1 MRIRSPERIV
11 GNAVYDEDRAA
22 REAILRLLEKAL
34 EASDPRIAVKRS
46 VSVSR
51 GKLYVMGVEYDL
63 DKYSRI
69 LVLGGGKASGAM
81 AEALEEILGEHIDSG
96 VVNVPR
102 GTSRLYRV
110 RRIKLN
116 EAGHPIPDE
125 GGVRG
130 VSAMLDMLRGVGEDT
145 LIFCLLSGGGSALM
159 TKPVE
164 GVSLEDLQKLTS
176 ILLRCGAPIEDIN
189 AVRKHLSQVKGGRL
203 AAAAYPATII
213 SLIVSDVVG
222 DRLDTIASGPTA
234 PDTTTYDYAR
244 SILQR
249 YRVWDSIPDSV
260 RKVIESGCAGIIPET
275 PKPGD
280 RIFEKVHNFI
290 IAGNSIA
297 LEEMEKL
304 ARSMGYNV
312 VNLSSYI
319 EGEARYVGYT
329 LAGVLRGVVLKS
341 KPTPKPTVILAG
353 GETTVTVKGDGVGG
367 RNQELTLAASIKI
380 RGLRGVAV
388 ASMGTD
394 GVDGPTDAAG
404 AVADGCTYDRALALG
419 LKPEEYLDRNDSYSF
434 FSKLGDCIF
443 TGPTG
448 TNVNDVMVMV
458 AV

>member
-1 MRIRSPERIV
+1 MRIRSPERII
-11 GNAVYDEDRAA
+11 GNASCAEDKTA
-22 REAILRLLEKAL
+22 REVTIELLEKAL
-34 EASDPRIAVKRS
+34 EASDPRIAVRRS
-46 VSVSR
+46 LKISED
-51 GKLYVMGVEYDL
+51 KLSVMGVDYDL
-63 DKYSRI
+63 TKYHRI
-69 LVLGGGKASGAM
+69 LVVGGGKASGAM
-81 AEALEEILGEHIDSG
+81 AEALEEILGERIDGG

-102 GTSRLYRV
+102 GVSKLYNVKRV
-110 RRIKLN
+110 RLN
-116 EAGHPIPDE
+116 EAGHPIPDD

-130 VSAMLDMLRGVGEDT
+130 VSDMLDMLRSSDENT
-145 LIFCLLSGGGSALM
+145 LVFCLLSGGGSALM
-159 TKPVE
+159 SKPIDS
-164 GVSLEDLQKLTS
+164 VSLEDLQKLTS
-176 ILLRCGAPIEDIN
+176 ILLRCGAPIEDVN

-234 PDTTTYDYAR
+234 PDTTTYEYAR

-249 YRVWDSIPDSV
+249 YRVWDTIPDSV
-260 RKVIESGCAGIIPET
+260 RKAIESGCTGTLPET

-280 RIFEKVHNFI
+280 HIFRKVYNFI

-297 LEEMEKL
+297 LEEMEKY
-304 ARSMGYNV
+304 AIGMGYNV

-329 LAGVLRGVVLKS
+329 LAGILKGIVLKGR
-341 KPTPKPTVILAG
+341 PTSRPAIILAG
-353 GETTVTVKGDGVGG
+353 GETTVTVTGNGVGG

-380 RGLRGVAV
+380 RGLRGVAI

-404 AVADGCTYDRALALG
+404 AIADGYTYERALTLG

-434 FSKLGDCIF
+434 FSRLGDCIF

-448 TNVNDVMVMV
+448 TNVNDVIVMT